1 MTLATD
7 AFLLED
13 ITLPE
18 FYSIQFEI
26 SMIWRQDNNLNN
38 KMILGFTNDNEGNR
52 EPAFSLEKKNGN
64 FLFVTKIS
72 SGEKIKHETNVRSDW
87 WKKWLSFKMIHSYFV
102 IKMQSY

>member
-26 SMIWRQDNNLNN
+26 FMMRQDNNLNN

-52 EPAFSLEKKNGN
+52 EPAFSLENKNGN

-72 SGEKIKHETNVRSDW
+72 SGETIKHETNVRSDW
-87 WKKWLSFKMIHSYFV
+87 WKKWLSFKMLNSFLV
-102 IKMQSY
+102 